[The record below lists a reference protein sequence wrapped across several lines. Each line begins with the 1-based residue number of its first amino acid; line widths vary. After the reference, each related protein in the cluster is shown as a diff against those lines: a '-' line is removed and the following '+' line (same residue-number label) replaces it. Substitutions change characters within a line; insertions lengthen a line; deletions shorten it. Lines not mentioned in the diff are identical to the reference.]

1 MTAHRRGFTLLEL
14 LAVIAIIAIL
24 SGLGAKGYA
33 LSRRK
38 AKESQAK
45 AEIEK
50 LRTVLV
56 EYRIEYGTYPSG
68 LSDLHD
74 LSNQVVHLEFSDP
87 WGNPYKYERSDRFLY
102 RIWSEGADQ
111 ETTADNIEPTETG
124 Y

>member
-24 SGLGAKGYA
+24 SGLGVKGYT

-45 AEIEK
+45 TAIEI
-50 LRTVLV
+50 LRTALV
-56 EYRIEYGTYPSG
+56 EYRIEYGAYPAD
-68 LSDLHD
+68 LSDLNE
-74 LSNQVVHLEFSDP
+74 LNNQTGTLEFNDP
-87 WGNPYKYERSDRFLY
+87 WKNPYQYECSDRFLY